1 MQVAQRLAGYSLGGA
16 DLLRRAMGKKKPEEM
31 AKQKSTFVEGARSQG
46 VSDADSER
54 IFGLL
59 EYFAGYGFNKSHSAA
74 YALIT
79 YQTAWLKAH
88 YPAELLCAVLTS
100 DKETNDKVVR
110 TIADAK
116 VFGIPVLPP
125 DVNESNRDFRVVY
138 ANPKGDLKVAKAAKV
153 KDTYGPQIR
162 FGLGAVRG
170 IGDAAIEAILE
181 ARESGGPF
189 RDMFDF
195 ASRVDAKRV
204 NKAVFEALVQSGAFE
219 TCHAS
224 MGIDRA
230 RAFASIDVALERSR
244 AASRDREAGQTSL
257 FGLFGAAAGSDAA
270 AQSAASSAAG
280 DFVGCEPWDTRELLV
295 RERRALGFYVSGHPI
310 DRYITGDAALA
321 RLEASWV
328 ADCAQMD
335 DWAAVRLVGT
345 VEGWRERIFKGSNDK
360 KAFFELE
367 DTSGRIQVSLR
378 SREIAAFERVLQSG
392 DPVIVSGKLQF
403 PRTENEEEE
412 SDVPRDPTL
421 LLNDAQLLADSVK
434 SAARTVLVR
443 LDSRRLTPKALDDM
457 ASLFQSSRGPCP
469 VHVHLKTPAGDAQLV
484 LGPDW
489 RVDAGD
495 AVLSGLERVFGG
507 SVAELR

>member
-1 MQVAQRLAGYSLGGA
+1 
-16 DLLRRAMGKKKPEEM
+16 
-31 AKQKSTFVEGARSQG
+31 
-46 VSDADSER
+46 
-54 IFGLL
+54 
-59 EYFAGYGFNKSHSAA
+59 
-74 YALIT
+74 
-79 YQTAWLKAH
+79 
-88 YPAELLCAVLTS
+88 
-100 DKETNDKVVR
+100 
-110 TIADAK
+110 
-116 VFGIPVLPP
+116 
-125 DVNESNRDFRVVY
+125 
-138 ANPKGDLKVAKAAKV
+138 LKVAKAAKV

-495 AVLSGLERVFGG
+495 AVLSGLGRVFGG